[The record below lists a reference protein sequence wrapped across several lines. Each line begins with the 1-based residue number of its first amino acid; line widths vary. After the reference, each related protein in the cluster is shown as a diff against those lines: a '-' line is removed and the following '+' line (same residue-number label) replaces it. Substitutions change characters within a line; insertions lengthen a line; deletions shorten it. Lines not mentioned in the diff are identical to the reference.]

1 MERLLH
7 MVERNSCTV
16 VINSN
21 RSGLSWGIHKRA
33 DLRPFQV
40 GVMFNIHSGHIAL
53 TVLLTSYVVALP
65 DLEFALFTLELTDF
79 G

>member
-7 MVERNSCTV
+7 MFERNSCTV

-21 RSGLSWGIHKRA
+21 KTGWAWRCSELT
-33 DLRPFQV
+33 FEV

-53 TVLLTSYVVALP
+53 TVLLTSYVVTLP
-65 DLEFALFTLELTDF
+65 DLDLTFFTLELTNSV
-79 G
+79 